1 MHFFYASPPKLAM
14 IPENIDKEGSL
25 PSVCLHSVDIW
36 KQISLLRIVITDDYP
51 YYISYKNIG

>member
-25 PSVCLHSVDIW
+25 PSVCLHSVEAYGKVRIDYMETN
-36 KQISLLRIVITDDYP
+36 ISLENCD
-51 YYISYKNIG
+51 N